1 MNASFYGGQKKGGQ
15 KGTSM
20 EHAVNTDYDPLA
32 SVQAAGPPGAI
43 SFIYGL
49 PDPDTF
55 SVKELSA
62 AFDEVLQERPALALQ
77 YGPEQGYGPLID
89 YLREKLDRDEG
100 LGLTRANLI
109 ITGGASQAIDH
120 ICTLFT
126 QSGDIVLTETPSYSE
141 TLQLFRDHGLRLLQI
156 PTDEGGL
163 QVEALRKRL
172 EHLVQCGEHPRML
185 YVVPCYQNPTGI
197 TLVAD
202 RREAVL
208 ELADRYDLLVVEDD
222 VYRDLAFDSP
232 PPPSLY
238 ALDEHS
244 RVLRVGSVSKL
255 LSPALRLGWAMGP
268 PKLIDRMI
276 GSGLR
281 CMGGGANPL
290 TANAVATYCQHGLLE
305 PHIEQLRRVYRARR
319 DSMLKALET
328 HMPDDVHWTRP
339 NGGFFVW
346 LSLPRPFRAIEV
358 IKRTQQA
365 GVMALAGDPFFAER
379 PTGQFLRLAFSYVT
393 HTKIAEGI
401 ETLADVLVTGC

>member
-1 MNASFYGGQKKGGQ
+1 M
-15 KGTSM
+15 
-20 EHAVNTDYDPLA
+20 
-32 SVQAAGPPGAI
+32 QAAGPPGTI

-55 SVKELSA
+55 PVKELSA
-62 AFDEVLQERPALALQ
+62 AFDEVLQERPALVLQ

-89 YLREKLDRDEG
+89 YLREKFDRDEG
-100 LGLTRANLI
+100 LGLTRADLI

-141 TLQLFRDHGLRLLQI
+141 TLQLFRDHGLRPLQI

-163 QVEALRKRL
+163 QVEALRERL

-185 YVVPCYQNPTGI
+185 YVIPCYQNPTGI

-208 ELADRYDLLVVEDD
+208 EVADRYDLLVVEDD
-222 VYRDLAFDSP
+222 VYRDLSFDSP

-238 ALDEHS
+238 ALDKHS
-244 RVLRVGSVSKL
+244 RVLRVGSFSKL
-255 LSPALRLGWAMGP
+255 LSPALRLGWTMGP
-268 PKLIDRMI
+268 EELIDRMI

-290 TANAVATYCQHGLLE
+290 TANAVAAYCQQGLLE
-305 PHIEQLRRVYRARR
+305 PHIEQLHRVYRARR
-319 DSMLKALET
+319 DSTLEALET
-328 HMPDDVHWTRP
+328 HMPDDVHWTQP
-339 NGGFFVW
+339 NGGFFIW
-346 LSLPRPFRAIEV
+346 LSLPKHLKSNDVTQRAKEI
-358 IKRTQQA
+358 
-365 GVMALAGDPFFAER
+365 GVMILSGDPFFAEQ

-393 HTKIAEGI
+393 PTKIAEGI
-401 ETLADVLVTGC
+401 EKLGKALVTGC

>member
-1 MNASFYGGQKKGGQ
+1 
-15 KGTSM
+15 M
-20 EHAVNTDYDPLA
+20 EHTVNAGYDLLA

-55 SVKELSA
+55 PVKELRA
-62 AFDEVLQERPALALQ
+62 AFDEVLQERPALGLQ

-141 TLQLFRDHGLRLLQI
+141 TLQLFRDHGLRPLQI
-156 PTDEGGL
+156 PTNEGGL
-163 QVEALRKRL
+163 QVQALRERL
-172 EHLVQCGEHPRML
+172 EHLIRSGEHVRML
-185 YVVPCYQNPTGI
+185 YVIPCYQNPTGI

-222 VYRDLAFDSP
+222 VYRDLSFDTP
-232 PPPSLY
+232 PPASLY
-238 ALDEHS
+238 ALDKRS
-244 RVLRVGSVSKL
+244 RVLRVGSFSKL
-255 LSPALRLGWAMGP
+255 LSPALRLGWTMGSEE
-268 PKLIDRMI
+268 LIDRMI

-290 TANAVATYCQHGLLE
+290 TANAVAAYCQQALLE
-305 PHIEQLRRVYRARR
+305 PHIERLRCVYTARR
-319 DSMLKALET
+319 DSMLRALET
-328 HMPDDVHWTRP
+328 HMPEGVSWTRP
-339 NGGFFVW
+339 DGGFFVW
-346 LSLPRPFRAIEV
+346 VSLPQPLCAIE
-358 IKRTQQA
+358 IIQRTQEA

-393 HTKIAEGI
+393 PAKIAEGI
-401 ETLADVLVTGC
+401 ETLGEVLGTGG

>member
-1 MNASFYGGQKKGGQ
+1 M
-15 KGTSM
+15 
-20 EHAVNTDYDPLA
+20 
-32 SVQAAGPPGAI
+32 QAAGPPGAI
-43 SFIYGL
+43 SFVYGL

-55 SVKELSA
+55 PVKELSA
-62 AFDEVLQERPALALQ
+62 AFDEALQERPALALQ

-100 LGLTRANLI
+100 LGLARANLI

-141 TLQLFRDHGLRLLQI
+141 TLQLFRDHGLRPLQI
-156 PTDEGGL
+156 STDEGGL
-163 QVEALRKRL
+163 QVEALRERL

-185 YVVPCYQNPTGI
+185 YVIPCYQNPTGI

-222 VYRDLAFDSP
+222 VYRDLSFDGP

-244 RVLRVGSVSKL
+244 RVLRVGSFSKL
-255 LSPALRLGWAMGP
+255 LSPALRLGWTMGP
-268 PKLIDRMI
+268 QELIDRMI
-276 GSGLR
+276 ESGLR

-290 TANAVATYCQHGLLE
+290 TANAVAAYCQQGLLE
-305 PHIEQLRRVYRARR
+305 PHIEQLHRVYRARR
-319 DSMLKALET
+319 DIMLRALET
-328 HMPDDVHWTRP
+328 HMSDDVHWTQP

-346 LSLPRPFRAIEV
+346 LSLPQRLCAIEI
-358 IKRTQQA
+358 IKRIQQA
-365 GVMALAGDPFFAER
+365 GVMALAGDPFFAEQ

-393 HTKIAEGI
+393 PTKIAEGI
-401 ETLADVLVTGC
+401 KILGKALVTGG